1 MKKDNDT
8 VKIIIEKEVRI
19 PVSDDNDII
28 LEVGDI
34 IEVLPKI
41 EEGDDKK
48 TVLKK
53 EFHERMKKRLAELR
67 KVKEKE
73 EKEEKDKDDKK
84 KKDDEKEDDDKK
96 KKDDKKDEE

>member
-1 MKKDNDT
+1 MKKDKDT

-41 EEGDDKK
+41 EEEVDKK

-73 EKEEKDKDDKK
+73 EKEEEDKDDKK
-84 KKDDEKEDDDKK
+84 KKDDEKDDDDDKK
-96 KKDDKKDEE
+96 KKDDKDEE